1 MSQMICDIICIL
13 SDTYFMKHH
22 NFGPIRHRR
31 IWIRF
36 DWLVKQLKWFFTPCW
51 SCLIIN
57 SSGWILIFILNSS
70 KIHEIPVKKTVWS
83 LTTVSVTAFSGQNC
97 YPSYYIID
105 ITRSVSELYFGWTSC
120 FLPFRYCL
128 WLLIWADPAPAFQSS
143 LCLQG
148 ATDMI
153 FN

>member
-120 FLPFRYCL
+120 FFAVSIL
-128 WLLIWADPAPAFQSS
+128 S
-143 LCLQG
+143 LVINLSRSCTSFPIIALFARCHG
-148 ATDMI
+148 HDL
-153 FN
+153 